1 MNLKNDEI
9 VGIWFEGEG
18 DDNNN
23 ENSLLNES
31 NMEKLI
37 IECNKMSK
45 IIRDNLNS
53 YLINSM

>member
-23 ENSLLNES
+23 EDSLLNES

-45 IIRDNLNS
+45 IIRANLNF
-53 YLINSM
+53 I